1 MVIAEETIDLPV
13 EGGRMRTLVVR
24 PRVAGRFPGLVA
36 YSDIFQLTASTRRWL
51 ARFAGHG
58 YVVAAPEIYHRIEP
72 PGAAF
77 AFDDAGRERGGA
89 DAAKTSVASWDSDLK
104 FLLAMLNARADVAPG
119 KLGAIGTCTGGHIA
133 FRAAFDPG
141 IKATACFYPTGIE
154 DGKLGSE
161 PDAGS
166 LARAREIRGEL
177 LLVFGAQDPHVPA
190 EGRATIDAA
199 LEQAGVRVTTRL
211 FEAEHA
217 FMRDEGPR
225 YDPAATDAA
234 ISAALELFAKNLNP

>member
-1 MVIAEETIDLPV
+1 
-13 EGGRMRTLVVR
+13 MRTLVVH
-24 PRVAGRFPGLVA
+24 PRAAGRFPALVA

-77 AFDDAGRERGGA
+77 PFDDAGRDRGQA
-89 DAAKTSVASWDSDLK
+89 DAAHTSVATWDSDLR
-104 FLLAMLNARADVAPG
+104 FLLAMLRARDDVAPE

-133 FRAAFDPG
+133 FRAAFDPSIG
-141 IKATACFYPTGIE
+141 ATACFYPTGIE
-154 DGKLGSE
+154 NGALGAE
-161 PDAGS
+161 PDCGS
-166 LARAREIRGEL
+166 LARAKEIGGEL
-177 LLVFGAQDPHVPA
+177 LLVFGTRDPHVSS
-190 EGRATIDAA
+190 EGRATIDSG
-199 LEQAGVRVTTRL
+199 LRGAGVRYKTVQ
-211 FEAEHA
+211 FDAEHA

-234 ISAALELFAKNLNP
+234 IAASLDLFRRAF